1 MRTEYFRN
9 KYYLVKDNQRIA
21 HVHIV
26 DGTYKVCGHY
36 KKFKEFKHRVFN
48 KETFEQFCRDRHI
61 SIGSE
66 DMGLLDKYDL
76 YNSEGKKM
84 FTVIPGKETNT
95 LLGMPHTPFVRQ
107 EHKLTDSELRQFK
120 AAHDLKLEEELG
132 LQLDIWDV
140 I

>member
-1 MRTEYFRN
+1 
-9 KYYLVKDNQRIA
+9 
-21 HVHIV
+21 
-26 DGTYKVCGHY
+26 
-36 KKFKEFKHRVFN
+36 
-48 KETFEQFCRDRHI
+48 
-61 SIGSE
+61 
-66 DMGLLDKYDL
+66 MGLLDKYDL

-84 FTVIPGKETNT
+84 FTVIPGEVTNT
-95 LLGMPHTPFVRQ
+95 LLGMPHTAFVNQ

>member
-1 MRTEYFRN
+1 M
-9 KYYLVKDNQRIA
+9 
-21 HVHIV
+21 
-26 DGTYKVCGHY
+26 
-36 KKFKEFKHRVFN
+36 
-48 KETFEQFCRDRHI
+48 
-61 SIGSE
+61 S
-66 DMGLLDKYDL
+66 LLNKYDL

-84 FTVIPGKETNT
+84 FTVIPGKEINT
-95 LLGMPHTPFVRQ
+95 LLGMPHTAFVRQ